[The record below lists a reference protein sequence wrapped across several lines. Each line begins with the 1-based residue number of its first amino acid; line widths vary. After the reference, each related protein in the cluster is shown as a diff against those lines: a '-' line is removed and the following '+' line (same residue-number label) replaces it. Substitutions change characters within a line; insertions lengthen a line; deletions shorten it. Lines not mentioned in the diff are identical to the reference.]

1 MTPRAWLWLLL
12 ALVPATTYAE
22 TVYVVEQLVVTVSSS
37 TEADAERVGQ
47 VKSGDKLELLERQG
61 EEAHVKLANGTDG
74 WIKSS
79 YLSTEEPLTAKLT
92 GRTAEVEKLKQDAQ
106 KLKEDVSHLQSQLAA
121 SRATASPPSQA
132 AARSTAPPSTA
143 PQPAVPPESAA
154 AAEAD
159 ATAPSTPIRDSV
171 FLREPDRPGQ
181 TPWGLILGIAGA
193 MLLVGFVLGWTTLD
207 RRIRQK
213 YGGLRIY

>member
-1 MTPRAWLWLLL
+1 
-12 ALVPATTYAE
+12 V
-22 TVYVVEQLVVTVSSS
+22 
-37 TEADAERVGQ
+37 
-47 VKSGDKLELLERQG
+47 
-61 EEAHVKLANGTDG
+61 
-74 WIKSS
+74 
-79 YLSTEEPLTAKLT
+79 
-92 GRTAEVEKLKQDAQ
+92 
-106 KLKEDVSHLQSQLAA
+106 
-121 SRATASPPSQA
+121 
-132 AARSTAPPSTA
+132 
-143 PQPAVPPESAA
+143 
-154 AAEAD
+154 AEAA